1 MWKVLNEWYQKYL
14 SDPQA
19 VILAF
24 LLIAGFTI
32 VITMGNMLMPA
43 LAALVIA
50 YLLEGIVKFLEKH
63 GAKRMRAVF
72 IVFFAFIAFLFFIFF
87 GVAPLISN
95 QLGQFIKDLPEYIGK
110 AQLALLQ
117 LPEHVSFIT
126 EQQVSDA
133 SIAIEKEIAS
143 FGQTVLKVSLTS
155 IPGIITIAIYLILV
169 PVMVFFFLKDK
180 DLLLAWAGSFLPQN
194 KELAGSVWR
203 EVDQQIGEYIRGKFW
218 EIIIVG
224 GVTFIV
230 FAIMGLKYSLLLGAL
245 VGLSVLIPYIGAA
258 VITIPVAAVAYSQW
272 GWTTE
277 FGYLLLAHGIIQ
289 GIDGNVLVPKLFS
302 EVVNLHPI
310 AIILSILV
318 FGGLWGFWGVFFAIP
333 LATLVSALLHA
344 WPRTLPESADSNV

>member
-1 MWKVLNEWYQKYL
+1 MWKVLNEWYQRYL

-63 GAKRMRAVF
+63 GAKRIRAVF
-72 IVFFAFIAFLFFIFF
+72 IVFFAFMAFLFFIFF
-87 GVAPLISN
+87 GVAPLISK
-95 QLGQFIKDLPEYIGK
+95 QLAQFITDLPGYIHE
-110 AQLALLQ
+110 AQLAIIH
-117 LPEHVSFIT
+117 LPEHLPYVT
-126 EQQVSDA
+126 EPQVREFSTV
-133 SIAIEKEIAS
+133 IEKEIAS
-143 FGQTVLKVSLTS
+143 FGQTALKFSLTS
-155 IPGIITIAIYLILV
+155 IPGLITIVIYLILV

-180 DLLLAWAGSFLPQN
+180 YLLLKWSDSFLPQDTQ
-194 KELAGSVWR
+194 LASSVWR

-224 GVTFIV
+224 SVTFIA
-230 FAIMGLKYSLLLGAL
+230 FAIMGLKYSLLLGSL

-258 VITIPVAAVAYSQW
+258 VVTFPVAAVAFSQW
-272 GWTTE
+272 GWTPE
-277 FGYLLLAHGIIQ
+277 AGYLLLVYGIIQ
-289 GIDGNVLVPKLFS
+289 ALDGNILVPKLFS

-318 FGGLWGFWGVFFAIP
+318 FGGVWGFWGVFFAIP
-333 LATLVSALLHA
+333 LATLVNALLRA
-344 WPRTLPESADSNV
+344 WPRTLPDTAEN